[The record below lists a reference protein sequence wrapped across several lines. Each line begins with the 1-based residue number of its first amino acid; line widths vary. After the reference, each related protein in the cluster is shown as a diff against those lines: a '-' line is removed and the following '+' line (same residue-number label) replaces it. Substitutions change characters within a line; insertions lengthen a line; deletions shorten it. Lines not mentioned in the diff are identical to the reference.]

1 VNAFTGTPALLR
13 ADLRRER
20 SVLAGAIALFT
31 LLAVGTTAQY
41 ARLFP
46 TPTLRHDLASDV
58 AGNAAL
64 TAFTGPLLSET
75 LGGLMVWK
83 VGDIMFTL
91 VGLFAL
97 VMAVRLTRG
106 EEESGRAELVAASR
120 VGRLASMTASF
131 LVLGIAITG
140 VGVLVVLGDL
150 AQGTEPIGTLAF
162 GVALVANGWAF
173 AALGILTAQVTRRSA
188 TAIGIAAA
196 VLGAAY
202 VLRFAADGSG
212 TPWLRWLSVLGWA
225 HQVRP
230 FGSEVWAALLLPLG
244 MTGVSLLGATLLVG
258 RRDLGS
264 GLVAE
269 RPGPARAGRSLG
281 GGFGLAWR
289 LQRGSLLT
297 WCLVFAVLAAAT
309 SAVAGGMS
317 DLSDGGGQFAQEV
330 FRRYA
335 ADPGAPL
342 DDVFVWMILLSLG
355 STAVLYQTRA
365 VLVLTDE
372 DLAGH
377 AAITL
382 STGVSRTRWAVP
394 HLGIAAG
401 GVVLIM
407 TMAGLAAG
415 LGYGA
420 ASGDLV
426 GQLGRVLAAALV
438 LVPAIWASSGVTALA
453 VGLVPRAAT
462 AIGWAVWVL
471 VNLFGESLGP
481 VLGIRYAV
489 ASAVIP
495 FGHVSKILTG
505 SNLEWRPLVVLALV
519 AALLHVGGLL
529 ALRRCDIVT
538 G

>member
-297 WCLVFAVLAAAT
+297 WCLVFAVL
-309 SAVAGGMS
+309 G
-317 DLSDGGGQFAQEV
+317 
-330 FRRYA
+330 
-335 ADPGAPL
+335 
-342 DDVFVWMILLSLG
+342 
-355 STAVLYQTRA
+355 
-365 VLVLTDE
+365 
-372 DLAGH
+372 
-377 AAITL
+377 
-382 STGVSRTRWAVP
+382 
-394 HLGIAAG
+394 
-401 GVVLIM
+401 
-407 TMAGLAAG
+407 
-415 LGYGA
+415 
-420 ASGDLV
+420 
-426 GQLGRVLAAALV
+426 
-438 LVPAIWASSGVTALA
+438 ASS
-453 VGLVPRAAT
+453 
-462 AIGWAVWVL
+462 
-471 VNLFGESLGP
+471 
-481 VLGIRYAV
+481 
-489 ASAVIP
+489 
-495 FGHVSKILTG
+495 
-505 SNLEWRPLVVLALV
+505 
-519 AALLHVGGLL
+519 
-529 ALRRCDIVT
+529 
-538 G
+538 